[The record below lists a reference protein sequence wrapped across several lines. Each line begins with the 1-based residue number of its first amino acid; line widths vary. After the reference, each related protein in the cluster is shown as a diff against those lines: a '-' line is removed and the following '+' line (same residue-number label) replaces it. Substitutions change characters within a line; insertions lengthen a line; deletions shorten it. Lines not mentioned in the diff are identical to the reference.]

1 MKHLVAH
8 RGVSSL
14 APENTLSAMK
24 LCKEHKV
31 DWVEV
36 DVGILGDGTII
47 LSHDNTLDRC
57 TDHTG
62 PLSKISCA
70 DLAKI
75 DAGSWFSEEYKDER
89 LPLLT
94 EVLDFV
100 HTNNIGINVEIK
112 DHDGDILTLYKLVDS
127 TAQVLQNYEG
137 IKVMISSFNMMALR
151 RMKKKLPWIDTAALF
166 TELTDD
172 WTELAK
178 ETQATFIHPQGQK
191 MTPAIIKE
199 MTDHGYRVNTWTVD
213 EQQLADHLWEAGVEG
228 VITNTPQNYAQIG

>member
-14 APENTLSAMK
+14 APENTLSAIK
-24 LCKEHKV
+24 LCKEHNV

-62 PLSKISCA
+62 PLSKITRD
-70 DLAKI
+70 DLDTI
-75 DAGSWFSEEYKDER
+75 DAGSWFSDQYAEER

-94 EVLDFV
+94 DILDFV
-100 HTNNIGINVEIK
+100 HSNAIGINIEIK

-127 TAQVLQNYEG
+127 TARVLQDYQG

-151 RMKKKLPWIDTAALF
+151 RMKKTLPWIDTAALF

-172 WTELAK
+172 WIELAK
-178 ETQATFIHPQGQK
+178 ETRATFIHPKGQK

-199 MTDHGYRVNTWTVD
+199 ITDNGYRVNAWTVD
-213 EQQLADHLWEAGVEG
+213 DQDFANLLWDAGVEG
-228 VITNTPQNYAQIG
+228 MITNTPQDFRNF